1 MLLKQREI
9 FAKAKVIGYK
19 HKKHTTNARPYGV
32 NVTRFVGVD
41 VPDDPLINHAKLCVW
56 NHSKNVWHHKIIKD
70 PFATLRMTKG
80 STQKRGRWSVFNF
93 VSTEKGDKEPSET
106 TEKVVKNK
114 SCQM

>member
-80 STQKRGRWSVFNF
+80 SAYNQNYTVILRLVDYAVCLVQESAL
-93 VSTEKGDKEPSET
+93 T
-106 TEKVVKNK
+106 
-114 SCQM
+114 